1 MMSMHGWELN
11 DDPLSITA
19 AKKELAHAVRLDI
32 GAAKSL
38 LLGAPDE
45 FKVLAEGAPP
55 GKFSRCFLL
64 CTS

>member
-1 MMSMHGWELN
+1 VIARKEYSRRLCGH
-11 DDPLSITA
+11 
-19 AKKELAHAVRLDI
+19 ELAHAVRLDI